1 MSDVVVVESPAK
13 AKTINRYLGGGY
25 TVLASFGHVRDLPPK
40 DGSVRPDQDFAMDWE
55 ADSRGEKQVGA
66 IVKALK
72 GAKNLYLATD
82 PDREGEAISWHVRA
96 MLADKNALKGVNVR
110 RITFNEITR
119 NAVQYAMAHPRDL
132 DQPLIEAYMAR
143 RALDYLVGFTLSPV
157 LWRKLPGSRSAGRV
171 QSVAL
176 RLICEREAEIEIF
189 KAREYWTIEALFTTP
204 AGAPFTARLTH
215 LNGKRL
221 DQFDLNNAALATAAR
236 EAVEAGTFTVGQVER
251 KRVKRNPPPPFTTST
266 LQQEASR
273 KLGFGAQQTM
283 RVAQQLYE
291 GVDVGGETVGLITY
305 MRTDGVQ
312 MAREAIGAIRDHVKD
327 AFGPNYIPAAPREYQ
342 SKAKNA
348 QEAHEAI
355 RPTDVARTPDSV
367 ARMLNH
373 DQRRLYELVWKRA
386 VASQMQSAELD
397 QVSVDVTDGK
407 GLKLRATGSI
417 IAFDGFLKLYREDT
431 DDKPEGAAEEEDNRM
446 LPPMAERDPLRR
458 GKVDASQHFTQPPP
472 RYSEASLV
480 KKMEELGIG
489 RPSTYASILTVLQD
503 RNYVKLDKRR
513 FIPEDRGRLVTAF
526 LVSFFEHY
534 VDTGFT
540 AALEE
545 KLDEISAGQL
555 EWRSVMRAFWE
566 EFSKAVEQ
574 TRELKI
580 SDVISALDQDLGPHF
595 FPARADGGDPRACT
609 ACGTGRLGLKLGRY
623 GSFIGCSNYPA
634 CQYTRRLAVDQG
646 EEGGETLKDGMRV
659 LGQSPDTGEEIT
671 VRRGP
676 YGLYVQQGEASED
689 KKARPKR
696 TSLPRG
702 VEGDSLTLETALGLL
717 SLPRSVGLHPETKEP
732 IEAGIGRFGPYVK
745 MGAVFGSLDK
755 DDDVL
760 ALGLNRAV
768 DLLAKKLASVR
779 TLGPHPADKELV
791 SVRKG
796 RFGPYVQ
803 HGKTVANLP
812 RGVSM
817 DEIPLDQAVALL
829 AEKGKA
835 LKPKGAA
842 GRKGKAGGRGDAGAK
857 QAAPRMAAAGDATAK
872 PAVKKAATVKKK
884 AGGKKAAARKS
895 ATGAPRRA
903 AE

>member
-40 DGSVRPDQDFAMDWE
+40 DGSVRPDQDFEMDWE
-55 ADSRGEKQVGA
+55 ADSRGDRQVTA

-72 GAKNLYLATD
+72 GAKTLYLATD
-82 PDREGEAISWHVRA
+82 PDREGEAISWHVKA
-96 MLADKNALKGVNVR
+96 MLTEKNALKGVKVH

-119 NAVQYAMAHPRDL
+119 NAIRYAIAHPRDL
-132 DQPLIEAYMAR
+132 DQPLIEAYLAR

-176 RLICEREAEIEIF
+176 RLICEREAEIEVF
-189 KAREYWTIEALFTTP
+189 RAREYWTIEADFLTP

-221 DQFDLNNAALATAAR
+221 DQFDLNNETLALAAKA
-236 EAVEAGTFTVGQVER
+236 AVEAGGFDVSSVER
-251 KRVKRNPPPPFTTST
+251 RRVKRNPPPPFTTST

-283 RVAQQLYE
+283 RLAQQLYE
-291 GVDVGGETVGLITY
+291 GIDIGGETTGLISY

-312 MAREAIGAIRDHVKD
+312 MAREAVVGIRDHIAESYGRDYVP
-327 AFGPNYIPAAPREYQ
+327 GAPREYQ
-342 SKAKNA
+342 SRAKNA

-355 RPTDVARTPDSV
+355 RPTEVSRTPDSV
-367 ARMLNH
+367 ARDLNNE
-373 DQRRLYELVWKRA
+373 QRRLYELIWKRA

-397 QVSVDVTDGK
+397 QVSVEVVDNK
-407 GLKLRATGSI
+407 GVKLRATGSI
-417 IAFDGFLKLYREDT
+417 IAFDGFLKLYREDR
-431 DDKPEGAAEEEDNRM
+431 DDEAPGAEHDDDNRM
-446 LPPMAERDPLRR
+446 LPPMAERDPLKRV
-458 GKVDASQHFTQPPP
+458 KVDASQHFTQPPP
-472 RYSEASLV
+472 RFSEASLV

-489 RPSTYASILTVLQD
+489 RPSTYASILSVLQD
-503 RNYVKLDKRR
+503 RNYVRLDKRR

-526 LVSFFEHY
+526 LVSFFDHY

-545 KLDEISAGQL
+545 KLDDISAGQL
-555 EWRSVMRAFWE
+555 EWRSVMRAFWDG
-566 EFSKAVEQ
+566 FSKAVEQ
-574 TRELKI
+574 TKDLKI
-580 SDVISALDQDLGPHF
+580 TDVINALDQDLGQHF
-595 FPARADGGDPRACT
+595 FPAREDGTDPRVCV

-623 GSFIGCSNYPA
+623 GSFIGCSNYPG
-634 CQYTRRLAVDQG
+634 CQYTRRLAVDSS
-646 EEGGETLKDGMRV
+646 EEDGGTLKEGMRA
-659 LGQSPDTGEEIT
+659 LGAHPETGDEIT

-676 YGLYVQQGEASED
+676 YGLYVQMGENSED
-689 KKARPKR
+689 KKAPKPKR

-702 VEGDSLTLETALGLL
+702 MDGEQMTLDQAMGLL
-717 SLPRSVGLHPETKEP
+717 SLPREIGIHPETGEK

-745 MGAVFGSLDK
+745 MGAIFGSLDK

-760 ALGLNRAV
+760 AIGINRAV
-768 DLLAKKLASVR
+768 DLIARKMASVR
-779 TLGPHPADKELV
+779 TVGAHPKDKELI

-803 HGKTVANLP
+803 HGMTVANLP
-812 RGVSM
+812 RGVAM
-817 DEIPLDQAVALL
+817 EDVTIEDAVALL

-835 LKPKGAA
+835 LKPRGGKKGAA
-842 GRKGKAGGRGDAGAK
+842 AKGARK
-857 QAAPRMAAAGDATAK
+857 AAP
-872 PAVKKAATVKKK
+872 KKAAAPAEAAEAPARMAPAKAKAPAKKTAAVKKK
-884 AGGKKAAARKS
+884 AKAKA
-895 ATGAPRRA
+895 
-903 AE
+903 